1 MILDFAHFTLD
12 TGRAELRNGDA
23 VVALEPKV
31 YALLRLLVENHDR
44 VVIRDEMIAVVWG
57 GRFISDAAVSTAL
70 KQVRRAL
77 GDDGASQV
85 FIRTLHGMGHRFV
98 APVRIKAAAAA
109 ARQPDTT
116 VTDDWPGGQPTIA
129 VLPFGATGLPENFAS
144 LSDALPAEIISALS
158 RLRWLRVIARESSFR
173 YRGADV
179 DIQGVRAVL
188 GAGYCLTGRVE
199 MPGGRMA
206 VTVDLV
212 DTAHGRLVWSDR
224 LEGSPD
230 DVHGMRHSIVQ
241 AVIAALDLQIPLAE
255 AARAR
260 TRAVEALD
268 AWSAYHLGL
277 SHMYRFNARD
287 NAIAAGLLQ
296 RATELDPGFASAF
309 AARSFTSF
317 QNAMMGYTGNRATEV
332 DAARAFA
339 ERSVE
344 LDPLDPHA
352 NVAMGRVPILSGHP
366 EDGLLWLER
375 SVALSPSHAKGHYSM
390 SFVQAMSSRPGEAR
404 DAVDLAM
411 GLSPLDPLVA
421 SMLMMRGISFG
432 IDGDFETAA
441 KWNVRASR
449 MAPTHFGGLVLTV
462 AMCTLSGQDEA
473 ATHWIQMLR
482 ERRPDATW
490 TQFLVGL
497 PFQDSVFRQKLVS
510 ALIAAGL
517 PE

>member
-23 VVALEPKV
+23 LVALEPKV

-44 VVIRDEMIAVVWG
+44 VVSRDEMIAIVWG

-77 GDDGASQV
+77 GDDGAAQV

-109 ARQPDTT
+109 ASQQEPT
-116 VTDDWPGGQPTIA
+116 VTADAPRGQPTIA
-129 VLPFGATGLPENFAS
+129 VLPFGAAGLPENFAS

-179 DIQGVRAVL
+179 DIQGVQAVL

-212 DTAHGRLVWSDR
+212 DTADGRLVWSDR
-224 LEGSPD
+224 LEGSPG

-241 AVIAALDLQIPLAE
+241 GVIAALDLQIPLAE

-268 AWSAYHLGL
+268 AWGAYHLGL

-287 NAIAAGLLQ
+287 NAIAAGLLR

-317 QNAMMGYTGNRATEV
+317 QNAMMGYAVDRATEV

-421 SMLMMRGISFG
+421 SMLMMRGISFA

-449 MAPTHFGGLVLTV
+449 MAPTHFGGLMLTV
-462 AMCTLSGQDEA
+462 AMCTLSGQDEV
-473 ATHWIQMLR
+473 ATHWIQVLR
-482 ERRPDATW
+482 ERRPDASW

>member
-1 MILDFAHFTLD
+1 
-12 TGRAELRNGDA
+12 
-23 VVALEPKV
+23 
-31 YALLRLLVENHDR
+31 
-44 VVIRDEMIAVVWG
+44 
-57 GRFISDAAVSTAL
+57 
-70 KQVRRAL
+70 
-77 GDDGASQV
+77 
-85 FIRTLHGMGHRFV
+85 
-98 APVRIKAAAAA
+98 
-109 ARQPDTT
+109 
-116 VTDDWPGGQPTIA
+116 
-129 VLPFGATGLPENFAS
+129 
-144 LSDALPAEIISALS
+144 
-158 RLRWLRVIARESSFR
+158 
-173 YRGADV
+173 
-179 DIQGVRAVL
+179 
-188 GAGYCLTGRVE
+188 
-199 MPGGRMA
+199 
-206 VTVDLV
+206 
-212 DTAHGRLVWSDR
+212 
-224 LEGSPD
+224 
-230 DVHGMRHSIVQ
+230 
-241 AVIAALDLQIPLAE
+241 
-255 AARAR
+255 RAR
-260 TRAVEALD
+260 TRAGEALD

-473 ATHWIQMLR
+473 ATHWI
-482 ERRPDATW
+482 
-490 TQFLVGL
+490 
-497 PFQDSVFRQKLVS
+497 
-510 ALIAAGL
+510 
-517 PE
+517 